1 MSEQLS
7 EVHIIE
13 DDQLKAEAERK
24 ALTQKIAKWVI
35 IALVAVAAIAIASVI
50 LDVLWLIGIFL
61 FLGLPAIILV
71 NLFFR

>member
-1 MSEQLS
+1 MSEQLI

-35 IALVAVAAIAIASVI
+35 IALVAVAAIAIAYVI

>member
-35 IALVAVAAIAIASVI
+35 IALVAVAAIAIAYVI